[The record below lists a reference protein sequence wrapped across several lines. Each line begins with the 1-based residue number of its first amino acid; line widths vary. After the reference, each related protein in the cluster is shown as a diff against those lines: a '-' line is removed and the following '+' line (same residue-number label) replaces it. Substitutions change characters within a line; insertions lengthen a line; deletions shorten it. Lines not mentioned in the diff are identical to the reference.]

1 MQLSFNKKL
10 TRGYKNASQRARV
23 LTEQWVH
30 DFVFCPNCGYLQLDK
45 YPNNHPVADF
55 FCPSCKE
62 DYELKSKNGVVGKK
76 ILDGAYH
83 TKCKRLKSNTIPN
96 LFILNYDMQS
106 YSVFNFFIIPK
117 HFFTLNIIEERKPL
131 AKTARRPGWV
141 GSNILLHQIPYSGRI
156 FLVQQGE
163 VKSRAGVLTEWNK
176 TLFLRGERKI
186 YAKGWLLDIMRCIDK
201 IGKSKFTLNDI
212 YRFENELSVLYP
224 NNKHIRD
231 KIRQQLQILRNKGYL
246 DFISRGYYRIA

>member
-1 MQLSFNKKL
+1 MI
-10 TRGYKNASQRARV
+10 
-23 LTEQWVH
+23 
-30 DFVFCPNCGYLQLDK
+30 
-45 YPNNHPVADF
+45 
-55 FCPSCKE
+55 CK
-62 DYELKSKNGVVGKK
+62 V
-76 ILDGAYH
+76 IL
-83 TKCKRLKSNTIPN
+83 
-96 LFILNYDMQS
+96 F
-106 YSVFNFFIIPK
+106 FNFFIIPK

-201 IGKSKFTLNDI
+201 IRKVLNLLSMIFIDSKMNCLFCIQTINILEIKSDNNYKFCATRVILI
-212 YRFENELSVLYP
+212 LYRVG
-224 NNKHIRD
+224 I
-231 KIRQQLQILRNKGYL
+231 IG
-246 DFISRGYYRIA
+246 